1 MDDLSWKVSWTRVRL
16 PPSPPSIATETQIP
30 SFINYLLATGWD
42 RLAGGL
48 SLLAGKCLSQ
58 FCLLLYRSLFIISM
72 TKYIDMAMKIA
83 SLSVIPLLGW
93 VISLEVANAERDFQL
108 QALSHKVDS
117 LEKVNTAVQEYAV
130 RLGQVDQKLES
141 MEGTVDEIRQDIK
154 DLLRRGE

>member
-1 MDDLSWKVSWTRVRL
+1 MPGGSLRLRRNVYLSSVT
-16 PPSPPSIATETQIP
+16 
-30 SFINYLLATGWD
+30 LLCW
-42 RLAGGL
+42 
-48 SLLAGKCLSQ
+48 
-58 FCLLLYRSLFIISM
+58 SLFIIRM

-108 QALSHKVDS
+108 QVLYSKVDS

>member
-1 MDDLSWKVSWTRVRL
+1 LTIYWRQAGIGKL
-16 PPSPPSIATETQIP
+16 GGSPRS
-30 SFINYLLATGWD
+30 
-42 RLAGGL
+42 
-48 SLLAGKCLSQ
+48 AGKYLSQ
-58 FCLLLYRSLFIISM
+58 FCLLLCLSLFIISM

-108 QALSHKVDS
+108 LALYNKVDN

-141 MEGTVDEIRQDIK
+141 MEDTVDEIRQDIK
-154 DLLRRGE
+154 DLLRREE

>member
-1 MDDLSWKVSWTRVRL
+1 MESILDAGSTPAVSTIIV
-16 PPSPPSIATETQIP
+16 TETQIP

-72 TKYIDMAMKIA
+72 TKYMDMAMKVA
-83 SLSVIPLLGW
+83 SFSVVPLLAW
-93 VISLEVANAERDFQL
+93 VMSLEVANAERDFQL
-108 QALSHKVDS
+108 QALYHKVDN
-117 LEKVNTAVQEYAV
+117 LEKVNTTVQEYAV

>member
-1 MDDLSWKVSWTRVRL
+1 MCWGALLVLRGNTYLSSVFLALKRL
-16 PPSPPSIATETQIP
+16 FT
-30 SFINYLLATGWD
+30 
-42 RLAGGL
+42 
-48 SLLAGKCLSQ
+48 
-58 FCLLLYRSLFIISM
+58 ISM

-108 QALSHKVDS
+108 LALYNKVDN

-141 MEGTVDEIRQDIK
+141 MEGTVNEIRQDIK
-154 DLLRRGE
+154 DLLRNQ